1 MPRLGCT
8 LPERWARQLPSWLV
22 MFCVLY
28 QLRWRSGVNEI
39 LLPLGFR
46 VSYYSKS
53 IVIGGKMSRLVR
65 ISIILIL
72 FLSFVNHQ
80 QVSST
85 TLVSPD
91 DLSPQG
97 TGRFVVFEGFMRAT

>member
-1 MPRLGCT
+1 
-8 LPERWARQLPSWLV
+8 
-22 MFCVLY
+22 
-28 QLRWRSGVNEI
+28 
-39 LLPLGFR
+39 
-46 VSYYSKS
+46 
-53 IVIGGKMSRLVR
+53 MSCLFR

-72 FLSFVNHQ
+72 FLSFVNYHQ
-80 QVSST
+80 AGSK